1 MRITIRQDGTDI
13 PCEVNDGE
21 SIASA
26 ASRIGIKL
34 LGACGGHG
42 ICNMCSRHVVSGIE
56 NILNLKTQ
64 KPTIHGDG
72 YAPYA
77 RTCTAIPTKEGI
89 VIDADRGTRLS

>member
-1 MRITIRQDGTDI
+1 MTILQGGTEHLCD
-13 PCEVNDGE
+13 VADGE
-21 SIASA
+21 TIADA
-26 ASRIGIKL
+26 ASRIGINL